1 MNTEEK
7 IIQVAIEDIIPNRF
21 QPRLAFDEEGIKEL
35 SESIKQHGVIQP
47 IVLRRL
53 GDKYEIIAGERRYKA
68 STMAGLKT
76 VPAIISNINDNQSAE
91 IALVENIQRRNLTP
105 IEEAKSYKN
114 LLDRGYMTQEQLA
127 EKMGVSQ
134 SSIANKLRLLN
145 LVPEVQDA
153 LLTSK
158 ISERHARSLL
168 SLSKEDQAEWLKKI
182 ITKRLT
188 VRQLDLEIKKSKG
201 EIVEDIKKESKT
213 LNINNMNN
221 GAEINNQSKT
231 KEGSEII
238 EENQAIDPK
247 NIPNKF
253 FNFLEDEAAN
263 MTMDMPFKNI
273 NESNIEIVNNEIEVL
288 DDFES
293 INNETKKEEPKEEEF
308 IPFFFETKTNSN
320 ENTIEEIKP
329 LKEQENVIDPMDS
342 VIKLSPNYNQLIEE
356 AVGLDLKTAINEI
369 RELVTRLEQKG
380 FKLSLDE
387 LDLDNNY
394 QMTINIKNNDEN

>member
-1 MNTEEK
+1 
-7 IIQVAIEDIIPNRF
+7 
-21 QPRLAFDEEGIKEL
+21 
-35 SESIKQHGVIQP
+35 
-47 IVLRRL
+47 
-53 GDKYEIIAGERRYKA
+53 
-68 STMAGLKT
+68 
-76 VPAIISNINDNQSAE
+76 
-91 IALVENIQRRNLTP
+91 
-105 IEEAKSYKN
+105 
-114 LLDRGYMTQEQLA
+114 
-127 EKMGVSQ
+127 
-134 SSIANKLRLLN
+134 
-145 LVPEVQDA
+145 
-153 LLTSK
+153 
-158 ISERHARSLL
+158 
-168 SLSKEDQAEWLKKI
+168 
-182 ITKRLT
+182 
-188 VRQLDLEIKKSKG
+188 
-201 EIVEDIKKESKT
+201 
-213 LNINNMNN
+213 
-221 GAEINNQSKT
+221 
-231 KEGSEII
+231 
-238 EENQAIDPK
+238 
-247 NIPNKF
+247 
-253 FNFLEDEAAN
+253 